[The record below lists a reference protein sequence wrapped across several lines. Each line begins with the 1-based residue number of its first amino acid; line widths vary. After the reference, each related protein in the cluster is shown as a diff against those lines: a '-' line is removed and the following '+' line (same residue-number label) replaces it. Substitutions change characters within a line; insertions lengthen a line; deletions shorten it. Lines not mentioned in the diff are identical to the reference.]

1 MEELRKYNGNTPTFS
16 LKGLKTY
23 GRIVNVI
30 DGDTIDIVIP
40 FFNGEHFYKISTRL
54 IGIDTCEVHSHN
66 EKIKEKGLEAKSR
79 LIELLLNDN
88 IIVIGNKKQIKQIFN
103 DNLIIVWIE
112 CDDFDKYGRLL
123 ANIYLDKESQSIS
136 EILVH
141 ENLAYRYDGST
152 KLTDDEQMEKFHIK

>member
-1 MEELRKYNGNTPTFS
+1 MSEQLKKYDENTPTFS

-30 DGDTIDIVIP
+30 DGDTVDIVIP

-54 IGIDTCEVHSHN
+54 IGIDTCEIHSHN
-66 EKIKEKGLEAKSR
+66 DKIKEKGLHAKSR
-79 LIELLLNDN
+79 LIELLLNED
-88 IIVIGNKKQIKQIFN
+88 IIEVTNKKQIKQIFN
-103 DNLIIVWIE
+103 DKVIVVWVE
-112 CDDFDKYGRLL
+112 CNDFDKYGRLL

-136 EILVH
+136 EILVK

-152 KLTDDEQMEKFHIK
+152 KLTEEEQIEKFHI